1 MEKYKAA
8 VIGLGQIGLTYDFDP
23 KRERPSSHVLAY
35 TLHPAITLV
44 AAADAR
50 KKQEQVLSKLA
61 PGVKFYQSMSELL
74 QNNEIDIISIC
85 TPPSHHLSAIQHIL
99 QNSAAKIIFCEKPL
113 VSSLAEVTQLKQLLQ
128 NTGCLIIPNLSRRW
142 NSGMTRVKDTVS
154 SGKYGQLQKIHVR
167 YTRGIFNTGAHIFD
181 LLHWWAG
188 KMDQVQVFEKIAT
201 SADADHD
208 PSFTFTFRI
217 GETIIGFA
225 EAFNDNQYYLFEV
238 DLYFSQGKV
247 SVRSSGDDVYYY
259 SVGEHHLFSGFKSLQ
274 LDREESSLLGEAN
287 LANAV
292 DNIVRVLDN
301 TGQPRCTVDDSIY
314 PLYVAQ
320 ALLQSYNNNM
330 SLERVEWYE

>member
-1 MEKYKAA
+1 MRKYKAA
-8 VIGLGQIGLTYDFDP
+8 VIGLGQIGLTYDLDL

-35 TLHPAITLV
+35 ALNPAIELV

-50 KKQEQVLSKLA
+50 KEQEQLLGKLA

-85 TPPSHHLSAIQHIL
+85 TPHSHHLPAIRQVL
-99 QNSAAKIIFCEKPL
+99 QNSAVKLIFCEKPL

-128 NTGCLIIPNLSRRW
+128 NTSCPIIPNLSRRW
-142 NSGMTRVKDTVS
+142 NSGMKRVKDTVS
-154 SGKYGQLQKIHVR
+154 SGKYGELQKIHVR

-188 KMDQVQVFEKIAT
+188 KMDRVQVFEKVAT

-217 GETIIGFA
+217 GETITGFA
-225 EAFNDNQYYLFEV
+225 EVFNDSQYYLFEV

-247 SVRSSGDDVYYY
+247 SVLSSGDDVFYY
-259 SVGEHHLFSGFKSLQ
+259 SVGEHHLFSGFKSL
-274 LDREESSLLGEAN
+274 LPDRQESKLLREAN

-301 TGQPRCTVDDSIY
+301 AEQPMCTMDDSIY

-320 ALLQSYNNNM
+320 ALLQSYNNNL
-330 SLERVEWYE
+330 SWERVEWYE